1 MLHHVRHWLA
11 HLLRSPAPPDP
22 AVADSNRGQGNDGAL
37 QEERSRRLAAE
48 SELQRLRLDLAQANQ
63 RLALARAELQRKAR
77 EEAGILHH
85 HLEAQLEKLLAPLAT
100 PLTQLLTQQH
110 LIEREEK
117 ALDAKDV
124 LATSRRLWQ
133 GLAPTGV
140 EALEAV
146 GAVVSFDPDR
156 HQPLSQGS
164 LVEAGTPVRVRIPG
178 LLLKGRVLK
187 TASVE
192 PRTGASLDPLK
203 PSPPPPD
210 W

>member
-1 MLHHVRHWLA
+1 MLHHLRQWLA
-11 HLLRSPAPPDP
+11 DLLQSPDQAT
-22 AVADSNRGQGNDGAL
+22 AAQAETSGVRGGDGAL
-37 QEERSRRLAAE
+37 VEERSRRLAGE
-48 SELQRLRLDLAQANQ
+48 SELQRLRLELAHANQ
-63 RLALARAELQRKAR
+63 RLGQAEAELQRQSR
-77 EEAGILHH
+77 EEAGILQH
-85 HLEAQLEKLLAPLAT
+85 HLEVQLEKLVAPLAT

-110 LIEREEK
+110 LIEQEGKE
-117 ALDAKDV
+117 LDAKDL

-140 EALEAV
+140 EVLEAV

-156 HQPLSQGS
+156 HQPLGLGS

-178 LLLKGRVLK
+178 LLLKGQVLK

-192 PRTGASLDPLK
+192 PLTGTSRAPLK
-203 PSPPPPD
+203 PSPPAPD